1 MQGGTC
7 IFSGDEVQLLEQAA
21 EIAEQYLK
29 CTTIFGSVPLF
40 KEGYSRARFSALDA
54 NSTCA
59 PNLDHLLT
67 SWLSLESYSRHL
79 CHDAGSEFYSTS
91 ALMCRR
97 RSCMPASN
105 VTARRL

>member
-29 CTTIFGSVPLF
+29 CTAVFGSVPLF

-59 PNLDHLLT
+59 PNLDHLLIHGYHWKPTADT
-67 SWLSLESYSRHL
+67 SAIN
-79 CHDAGSEFYSTS
+79 AGSEFHSTS
-91 ALMCRR
+91 ALTCKR
-97 RSCMPASN
+97 RSCLPASN
-105 VTARRL
+105 VAARRL